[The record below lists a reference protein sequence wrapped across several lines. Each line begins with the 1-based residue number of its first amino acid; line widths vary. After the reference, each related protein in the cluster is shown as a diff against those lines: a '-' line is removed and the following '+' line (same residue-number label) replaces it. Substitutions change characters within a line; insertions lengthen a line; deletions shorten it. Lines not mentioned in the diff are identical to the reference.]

1 MIFMYKWQ
9 GIKFTLLQKSLKLMV
24 NSEKTCLRLFNHSH
38 VLKTNFIQGS
48 QLNCY
53 KLQQCLVS
61 LDSLSYCLITL
72 EKTLSLWTWITCIT
86 QYALM
91 SILVNIL
98 YIEMIYCKCLVLQ
111 ELLF

>member
-1 MIFMYKWQ
+1 
-9 GIKFTLLQKSLKLMV
+9 MV

-61 LDSLSYCLITL
+61 LDYLSYCLITL
-72 EKTLSLWTWITCIT
+72 EKTLSL
-86 QYALM
+86 
-91 SILVNIL
+91 
-98 YIEMIYCKCLVLQ
+98 
-111 ELLF
+111 